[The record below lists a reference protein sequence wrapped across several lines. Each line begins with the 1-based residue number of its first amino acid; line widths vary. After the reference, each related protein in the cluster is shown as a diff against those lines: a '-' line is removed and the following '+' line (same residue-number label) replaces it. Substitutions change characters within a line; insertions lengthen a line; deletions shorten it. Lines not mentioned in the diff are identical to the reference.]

1 MSAHDTH
8 EHTARNCLWCK
19 DIVYILEIAF
29 LRYLPTNNLSYTT
42 EASGQSDMQI
52 HQANAK
58 QVSLLYFCDLHIRL
72 IKNTQQINAA
82 RAIVYKSP

>member
-1 MSAHDTH
+1 
-8 EHTARNCLWCK
+8 
-19 DIVYILEIAF
+19 
-29 LRYLPTNNLSYTT
+29 
-42 EASGQSDMQI
+42 MQI

-82 RAIVYKSP
+82 RAIVYKSLQVCVDLDIKMMIS